1 MRTRLFDDDKVL
13 RRPLLVLLTA
23 ALAWSVWSTGSVGA
37 LVIFVGVSVSIA
49 FHEAAH
55 LAVARACGAR
65 ISKYFIGFG
74 PRLWQ
79 RRVRGTEVSLR
90 LLPFA
95 GGAVEIHPEDEEKIS
110 HRSWL
115 AIALAGPLANIA
127 LGGALLFGTLVLFDG
142 VAVTDAAPTSLDQTS
157 EMVSLTAGTVTRL
170 PELITDNVA
179 AAAGGETPPAE
190 NRLLSPVSM
199 VQLGNGA
206 SDAGGLALLL
216 RIVAVVNIALGVMNL
231 LPIPPLDGSLVAI
244 HAMEGI
250 GERITGRV
258 VKVPKVIFRSVAYGF
273 TGVLLF
279 AMTAAMVVDI
289 TTPIRPFG

>member
-1 MRTRLFDDDKVL
+1 MRTRFFDDEKVL
-13 RRPLLVLLTA
+13 RRPLLVLLA
-23 ALAWSVWSTGSVGA
+23 AAIGIVVWSTSSVGA

-95 GGAVEIHPEDEEKIS
+95 GGAVEIHPDDEELIT
-110 HRSWL
+110 HRSWIL
-115 AIALAGPLANIA
+115 IALAGPLANIVF
-127 LGGALLFGTLVLFDG
+127 GAGLLFGALAFFDG
-142 VAVTDAAPTSLDQTS
+142 APVTEAAPTAVDQTS
-157 EMVSLTAGTVTRL
+157 EMVSLTAGTITRL
-170 PELITDNVA
+170 PELVTDNIS
-179 AAAGGETPPAE
+179 AAAGGETPSDD

-199 VQLGNGA
+199 VHLGNGA
-206 SDAGGLALLL
+206 SDAGGFALLL
-216 RIVAVVNIALGVMNL
+216 RIVAVINIALGVMNL
-231 LPIPPLDGSLVAI
+231 LPMPPLDGSLVAI
-244 HAMEGI
+244 HTMEGI
-250 GERITGRV
+250 ASRVTGRA
-258 VKVPKVIFRSVAYGF
+258 VKVPKVLFQSVAYGF

-279 AMTAAMVVDI
+279 AMTAAMIVDI
-289 TTPIRPFG
+289 TTPINAFG